1 MGLWFGGLMYRGL
14 LLSGVSGVGK
24 STVGDAVGRVLSSA
38 GLVTAVVDTDTL
50 AQFGPVPAGG
60 ERGGRIGL
68 HDSLKCANLAALWMN
83 FQAAGANFIVVSAG
97 IETVQLREAYTG
109 CLVGC
114 DVQLVRLVAPP
125 ETIRTRLRGRDTG
138 ETLERHLRELERE
151 LSDRDGDMS
160 ERDGELGEPDS
171 AGIEDFTVVND
182 DRPIAEIA
190 GEIVSRAGWLCPAS
204 RSTGG

>member
-1 MGLWFGGLMYRGL
+1 MYRGL

-24 STVGDAVGRVLSSA
+24 STMGDAVGRLLSSA
-38 GLVTAVVDTDTL
+38 GLVTAVVDTDAL
-50 AQFGPVPAGG
+50 AQFGPAPPDG

-97 IETVQLREAYTG
+97 IETVQLREAFTG

-114 DVQLVRLVAPP
+114 EVQLVRLVAPP

-138 ETLERHLRELERE
+138 ETLVRHLRELESE
-151 LSDRDGDMS
+151 LA
-160 ERDGELGEPDS
+160 ERNGEQAAAD
-171 AGIEDFTVVND
+171 IEDFTVLND
-182 DRPIAEIA
+182 DRPRAEIA
-190 GEIVSRAGWLCPAS
+190 EEIVSRASW
-204 RSTGG
+204 R